1 MGLGLLTSNK
11 IFFAIG
17 FIFELWFIL
26 MYALDYGYKHDGVE
40 ITAGAVNLV
49 R

>member
-1 MGLGLLTSNK
+1 MGLTTTTNNK

-26 MYALDYGYKHDGVE
+26 MYAIDYGYKFDNV
-40 ITAGAVNLV
+40 ASPKNFA